1 MFIKT
6 VKITKYLHKTQIK
19 INIELKQFNQTTKVI
34 NVNSIL
40 IDVDFIHFH
49 L

>member
-1 MFIKT
+1 MLIKT

-19 INIELKQFNQTTKVI
+19 IYIQLKQISQTTKVI